1 MNLVEA
7 SKTDCVFRF
16 EYLPKSE
23 KFFLKINRLLSE
35 FLLVFGLKMAYRKKM
50 ISQLQKLLKMQER
63 TSSMFLPEIQ
73 SNINNLKWEECGK
86 LRFQIWLE
94 IQFISR
100 LLQQELLPTLTK
112 STPLF

>member
-23 KFFLKINRLLSE
+23 KFFLKTNRLLSE
-35 FLLVFGLKMAYRKKM
+35 FLLVIGLKMAYRKKM
-50 ISQLQKLLKMQER
+50 LSQLQKLLKMQELI
-63 TSSMFLPEIQ
+63 SSMFLPEIQ

-86 LRFQIWLE
+86 PRFRIWFA
-94 IQFISR
+94 IRFTSR
-100 LLQQELLPTLTK
+100 PLQQEILPTLTK
-112 STPLF
+112 STLSF